1 MPTTT
6 TTTTTATADRRA
18 LLKLTVTGP
27 EHEPLPAE
35 DLERLF
41 GSAALGTAR
50 LERLARWSRLVA
62 LCGAHPVGVVTYQ
75 GAAGEVRA
83 PDFGLD
89 VDGACNVD
97 AVVGAMVHGL
107 EVACLA
113 AGARRLV
120 LMPPR
125 GGEHVLRRSGYVAV
139 HEGCAGSWMEKALP

>member
-1 MPTTT
+1 M
-6 TTTTTATADRRA
+6 ATGTVVAERKG
-18 LLKLTVTGP
+18 LLKLTVAGP
-27 EHEPLPAE
+27 EHEALPAV

-41 GSAALGTAR
+41 GSGALGAAR
-50 LERLARWSRLVA
+50 LERLARWSRLIA
-62 LCGAHPVGVVTYQ
+62 TCGARPVGVVTYQ
-75 GAAGEVRA
+75 GAGGEVRA

-89 VDGACNVD
+89 VEGGCDAD

-125 GGEHVLRRSGYVAV
+125 GGEHVLLRSGYLAV
-139 HEGCAGSWMEKALP
+139 HEGCAGSWMEKGLP